1 MTRLGKNQLRLLRA
15 VGITAAV
22 VVPSPQTKRLCELG
36 LMKSVDAD
44 GSFAHITPNGL
55 RALADAADAGKIDLF
70 VMPAKRPALSREE
83 VKP

>member
-1 MTRLGKNQLRLLRA
+1 MTALGKNQLSMLRA

-22 VVPSPQTKRLCELG
+22 VVPSPLTKRLCELG

-55 RALADAADAGKIDLF
+55 RALADAADAGKVDLF
-70 VMPAKRPALSREE
+70 VMPKPKPP
-83 VKP
+83 VKSGDGQ